1 MIPLDPPA
9 LRRRAALAIALMLS
23 LALAGPAAASPETF
37 KRGIGNLIFGPVD
50 IVLAPV
56 VGTRAVF
63 HNLSDI
69 DDTLGVRVF
78 FVVPGVV
85 WNTFIQLG
93 GGLIRTLSGAF
104 ELVPGVF
111 LIPFEAD
118 LDPLFAPVERSD
130 ALVDEELMLI
140 HVKFGVNYVD

>member
-1 MIPLDPPA
+1 MLLDRPA
-9 LRRRAALAIALMLS
+9 LRRRAAFMIASMLG
-23 LALAGPAAASPETF
+23 LCLAGSAAASPETF
-37 KRGIGNLIFGPVD
+37 KRGLGNLIFGPVD
-50 IVLAPV
+50 IALAPV
-56 VGTRAVF
+56 VGTQAVY
-63 HNLSDI
+63 NNIQDI
-69 DDTLGVRVF
+69 DDTLGVRAF
-78 FVVPGVV
+78 YVVPGVV

-104 ELVPGVF
+104 EIVPGLF

-140 HVKFGVNYVD
+140 HLKFGVNYVD

>member
-9 LRRRAALAIALMLS
+9 LRRRATLTLALMLS

-37 KRGIGNLIFGPVD
+37 KRGLGNVLFGPID
-50 IVLAPV
+50 IALSPV
-56 VGTRAVF
+56 VGSMAVY
-63 HNLSDI
+63 NNIQDV

-78 FVVPGVV
+78 YVVPGLV
-85 WNTFIQLG
+85 WNTFIGMG
-93 GGLIRTLSGAF
+93 GGLVRILAGAF

-130 ALVDEELMLI
+130 ALVDEELDLI

>member
-9 LRRRAALAIALMLS
+9 LRRRATLAIALMLS

-37 KRGIGNLIFGPVD
+37 KRGLGNVIFGPID
-50 IVLAPV
+50 IALSPV
-56 VGTRAVF
+56 VGSIAVY
-63 HNLSDI
+63 NNIQDV

-78 FVVPGVV
+78 YVVPGLV
-85 WNTFIQLG
+85 WNTFIGMG
-93 GGLIRTLSGAF
+93 GGLVRILAGAF

-118 LDPLFAPVERSD
+118 LDPIFAPVERSD
-130 ALVDEELMLI
+130 ALVDEDLTII
-140 HVKFGVNYVD
+140 HLKFGVNYVD

>member
-9 LRRRAALAIALMLS
+9 LRSRAVLTIALMLT

-37 KRGIGNLIFGPVD
+37 KRGLGNLIFGPVD

-69 DDTLGVRVF
+69 DDTLGVRLF
-78 FVVPGVV
+78 FLAPGVV
-85 WNTFIQLG
+85 WNTFIQMG
-93 GGLIRTLSGAF
+93 GGLVRTLSGAF
-104 ELVPGVF
+104 EIVPGVF

-118 LDPLFAPVERSD
+118 LDPLFAPVDRSD

-140 HVKFGVNYVD
+140 HLKFGVNYVD